1 MSKIVRI
8 GNLEVGGKNPV
19 RIKGMLKSPLADT
32 KKVIGEA
39 KRLEIEGVEAIR
51 IAVKEEKDVKIA
63 AILKKHISL
72 PLAADVHFH
81 PFLAL
86 RCIKEGF
93 DQIRLNPLNIAKRSE
108 VRKIAQEAKRNN
120 VSIRVGVNSGGF
132 KKQFSSPQS
141 LARQMVKKTEDY
153 LKVLEGE
160 GFSDIMVSLKGSDVL
175 STVIAN
181 RIFSQRFDYPLHLG
195 ITASGP
201 FLQGVIKSSL
211 GLGMLLSEGIG
222 NIIRVSLTAS
232 SFWEVRAAK
241 YILQFLNLRKFG
253 PEIISCPTCSRCE
266 VNLIN
271 VVGRFERELEKT
283 NFNKPLRIALMGCI
297 VNGPGEAKQADIG
310 AAFGK
315 RKAVIFRKDKILGYS
330 NEKNIVNDLLREV
343 R

>member
-1 MSKIVRI
+1 
-8 GNLEVGGKNPV
+8 
-19 RIKGMLKSPLADT
+19 
-32 KKVIGEA
+32 
-39 KRLEIEGVEAIR
+39 
-51 IAVKEEKDVKIA
+51 
-63 AILKKHISL
+63 
-72 PLAADVHFH
+72 
-81 PFLAL
+81 
-86 RCIKEGF
+86 
-93 DQIRLNPLNIAKRSE
+93 
-108 VRKIAQEAKRNN
+108 N

-141 LARQMVKKTEDY
+141 LARQMVKKTESY

-181 RIFSQRFDYPLHLG
+181 RIFSQRFDYPVHLG

-211 GLGMLLSEGIG
+211 GLGILLSEGIG
-222 NIIRVSLTAS
+222 SIIRVSLTAP

-241 YILQFLNLRKFG
+241 DILQFLNLRKFG